1 MARNRR
7 ERSSWGERRAERGA
21 TRPGGGWGGGEGEGG
36 GGHGRGPAPCRT
48 MPRGGGR
55 ARLLPGLARPPGR
68 GGAGGAARRARGL
81 GRAGGGQG
89 AGGCGRSG
97 AVVGP
102 SASPLPPR
110 CARVCPCPCVS
121 PRPRLGCC
129 RGGSALRGCPERP
142 PPSAGAHAG
151 PQPAWLSACQSPRP
165 RRAVPSEPS
174 QPRRR
179 PAPRPGLPAFLKT
192 SRRAAALRRRAVC
205 TPLRL
210 SPGSF

>member
-1 MARNRR
+1 MTQHRTC
-7 ERSSWGERRAERGA
+7 RSLASESRL
-21 TRPGGGWGGGEGEGG
+21 RPGCGARLR
-36 GGHGRGPAPCRT
+36 RGV
-48 MPRGGGR
+48 PRGGSSRSPHPTASAGSGR
-55 ARLLPGLARPPGR
+55 
-68 GGAGGAARRARGL
+68 
-81 GRAGGGQG
+81 
-89 AGGCGRSG
+89 GRSG